1 MVKTMHPKQT
11 SQIKTRVAGAV
22 AASLIG
28 LTLQAQA
35 PAARPQLVVGI
46 MIDGLSSDYLSLLES
61 YMTDGGFKRLIQNG
75 VTITDLDYGTPVDA
89 ATATAIAFTGAV
101 PAVNGIGSSTVYNPE
116 LKLARP
122 VFYDPAVMGYFTDET
137 LSPARLRVSTIADE
151 LRIAGGGLGSVYS
164 IAPDASTAII
174 MAGHAGNNAAWIN
187 DVTGNW
193 ASSAFYKEM
202 PVSLQS
208 RNRIQ
213 PLSIRLDT
221 LAWVPVMNPDNYPD
235 IPSYKKA
242 YPMRNTFLRKDPNR
256 FRAYKTS
263 APVNSE
269 ITAIAADYISS
280 LRLGSHEETDVISL
294 GYTVQPYNYSPDAD
308 ARVEQLD
315 IYLRLDRDL
324 QRLFSAIDAGPGMD
338 KTLVFV
344 AGTPRCTRSRRDD
357 EKWAIPHGE
366 FSPRRAMSL
375 LNVYLIALHGNGEWI
390 SGYHDKQIYLNET
403 LAKERS
409 IGMESL
415 RSDVASFMIRM
426 SGVTEAYTI
435 DDIINLKAGV
445 DPQAVRN
452 NTVIDQTGDVIISVA
467 PGWQIVDSGS
477 DLELPL
483 VERSAATTA
492 PGFIL
497 SPTLEVRTIDTPVD
511 ARIMASTI
519 ARCLRIRAPNGASV
533 PALKL

>member
-1 MVKTMHPKQT
+1 MVKPMHHKQT
-11 SQIKTRVAGAV
+11 LQLKTRIAGAV
-22 AASLIG
+22 AASLVG
-28 LTLQAQA
+28 LTLNAQA

-46 MIDGLSSDYLSLLES
+46 MIDGLSTDYLSLLEG
-61 YMTDGGFKRLIQNG
+61 YMTDGGFKRLMQQG
-75 VTITDLDYGTPVDA
+75 VTISDLDYGTSVDA

-101 PAVNGIGSSTVYNPE
+101 PAVNGIGASTVFNPE
-116 LKLARP
+116 LKLSRP
-122 VFYDPAVMGYFTDET
+122 VFYDPAVMGNYTDET
-137 LSPARLRVSTIADE
+137 LSPARLRVSTLADE

-174 MAGHAGNNAAWIN
+174 MGGHAGNSAAWIN

-208 RNRIQ
+208 RNRMQ
-213 PLSIRLDT
+213 PLSVRLDT
-221 LAWVPVMNPDNYPD
+221 LAWVPVMSSDRYPD

-256 FRAYKTS
+256 FRAFKES

-269 ITAIAADYISS
+269 VTAIASEYIST
-280 LRLGSHEETDVISL
+280 LRLGSHEETDML
-294 GYTVQPYNYSPDAD
+294 NLAYTVQPYDYSPDAD
-308 ARVEQLD
+308 ARIEQLD

-324 QRLFSAIDAGPGMD
+324 ERLFSAIDAGPGMD
-338 KTLVFV
+338 NALIFV
-344 AGTPRCTRSRRDD
+344 AGTPRRARSRRDD
-357 EKWAIPHGE
+357 EKWSIPHGE

-375 LNVYLIALHGNGEWI
+375 LNVYLIALHGNGEWV
-390 SGYHDKQIYLNET
+390 SGFHDKQIYLNES
-403 LAKERS
+403 LAKER
-409 IGMESL
+409 GVDMASL
-415 RSDVASFMIRM
+415 RSDVAAFMVRM

-452 NTVIDQTGDVIISVA
+452 NTVIDQTGDVIIGVA
-467 PGWQIVDSGS
+467 PGWQIVDAGS

-483 VERSAATTA
+483 VERSASTTA

-497 SPTLEVRTIDTPVD
+497 APSLQARTIDTPVD
-511 ARIMASTI
+511 ARIMASTV
-519 ARCLRIRAPNGASV
+519 ARTLRIRSPNGASV